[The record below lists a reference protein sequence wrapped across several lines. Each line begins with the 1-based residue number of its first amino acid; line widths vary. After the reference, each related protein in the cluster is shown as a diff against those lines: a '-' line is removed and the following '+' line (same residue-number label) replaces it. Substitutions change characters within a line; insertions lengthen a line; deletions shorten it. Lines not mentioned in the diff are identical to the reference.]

1 MEIPIYINNGLH
13 EPIYHQI
20 TDQLKAL
27 ISGGHLEAG
36 TKLPSLRELSKSLDV
51 SLITVRRAYQ
61 ELEFEKYI
69 ITKQGKG
76 TFVAALDKATKQKVK
91 ITAVYD
97 GFEKAIETAL
107 NYSYSNDQIK
117 EIFQEVLISYR
128 PDEET

>member
-1 MEIPIYINNGLH
+1 MEIPIFINNGLH

-27 ISGGHLEAG
+27 ISGGHLQAD

-61 ELEFEKYI
+61 ELEYQGYI
-69 ITKQGKG
+69 ITRQGKG
-76 TFVAALDKATKQKVK
+76 TFVTELDKATKQQMK

-97 GFEKAIETAL
+97 DFEKAIETAINY
-107 NYSYSNDQIK
+107 NYSNEQIK

-128 PDEET
+128 PDVVD